1 MKTAGSKLKS
11 TLSLEK
17 KKSGELEAAN
27 ASMSTEL
34 QAVRVRIQKLDD
46 FIVQCSDIDGDFV

>member
-11 TLSLEK
+11 TLSSEK